1 MQKQLHQ
8 HQRSYCEQCQ
18 YPSSAC
24 ICSLVSPIRCQSK
37 LTILQHPSE
46 VKAAKNTARL
56 IRLAIESTTIWVGET
71 LEDFVDAQQ
80 SIIQSELPVRVL
92 YPTDHSVEFHQ
103 ACTQEEGPYHFVLI
117 DGTWKK
123 AYKLWQLNRWLHT
136 LPCINIEGVTSNYH
150 IRKAPAEHCLST
162 LEAAAF
168 CLEQTEGINCSPLL
182 ALFDARQQ
190 TFRQYQ
196 LQSQQ

>member
-1 MQKQLHQ
+1 MT
-8 HQRSYCEQCQ
+8 CESQ
-18 YPSSAC
+18 
-24 ICSLVSPIRCQSK
+24 

-46 VKAAKNTARL
+46 VGVAKNTARL
-56 IRLAIESTTIWVGET
+56 IKLAIKTTNIWVGET
-71 LEDFVDAQQ
+71 ARDFLEAQNSLTQ
-80 SIIQSELPVRVL
+80 SPLPVRVL
-92 YPTDHSVEFHQ
+92 YPTEHTTMLSESCPQDQ
-103 ACTQEEGPYHFVLI
+103 GPYHFVLI

-123 AYKLWQLNRWLHT
+123 AYKLWQLNAWLHT
-136 LPCINIEGVTSNYH
+136 LPTISIQDVRSRYD

-168 CLEQTEGINCSPLL
+168 CLEQTEGINCSPLFT
-182 ALFDARQQ
+182 LFEARQQ